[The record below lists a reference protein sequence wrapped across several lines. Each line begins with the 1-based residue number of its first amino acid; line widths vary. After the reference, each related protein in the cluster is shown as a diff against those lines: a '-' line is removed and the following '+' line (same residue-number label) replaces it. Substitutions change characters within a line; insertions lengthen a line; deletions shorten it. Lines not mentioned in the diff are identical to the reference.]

1 MALPAEVG
9 DRITTHLANC
19 NFMVDCHECWFD
31 DEQVQCEGSPTSRSR
46 HASAQSTCSMVQSAC

>member
-31 DEQVQCEGSPTSRSR
+31 DEQVSYKRVDIE
-46 HASAQSTCSMVQSAC
+46 